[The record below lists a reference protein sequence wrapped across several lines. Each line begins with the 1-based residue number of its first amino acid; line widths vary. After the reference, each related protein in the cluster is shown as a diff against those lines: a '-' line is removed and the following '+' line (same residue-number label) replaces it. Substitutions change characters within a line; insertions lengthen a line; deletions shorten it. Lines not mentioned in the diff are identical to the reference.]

1 MRINGNIIEAESGYI
16 LRRKYDEQPAG
27 EIVYLGMCYWL
38 DGKRC
43 EPFLELP
50 EHYEEIEE
58 EDNEEGAEKSTFFF
72 LTLN

>member
-27 EIVYLGMCYWL
+27 EKVYLGMCYWL
-38 DGKRC
+38 GGERC
-43 EPFLELP
+43 EPFHELP

-58 EDNEEGAEKSTFFF
+58 IEQNEE
-72 LTLN
+72 